1 MTPAARMGRPPA
13 LDQDRIAEAVLDVG
27 FDELTFAAVRDR
39 LGVGQTT
46 LYRHAANRNELVR
59 IGLDHALTHADW
71 PDRDGPWR
79 KVLEEHAVALWRL
92 WAQHPGM
99 ATEAARGIVPPTML
113 RMTDELCAVLLR
125 QGFTPER
132 AVLACDIVFDMVTD
146 NRRGIE
152 HVNAT
157 ALTDADR
164 HANEGWRSFP
174 LRGRVTT
181 RAPAPNVRPSMPPS
195 SPPSP
200 RTRSAGSR
208 RNSKWSSPASNMH
221 LSVANRSTA
230 APADYHAAELACCLS
245 IPPLERGAEIVAR
258 ISMQERLTTPPPSAI
273 RPDCVEESKVRGPAE
288 VRDKRRSGWC
298 EESAR

>member
-46 LYRHAANRNELVR
+46 LYRHVADRNELVR

-164 HANEGWRSFP
+164 HANEGWRSF
-174 LRGRVTT
+174 L
-181 RAPAPNVRPSMPPS
+181 APRQSDDE
-195 SPPSP
+195 
-200 RTRSAGSR
+200 
-208 RNSKWSSPASNMH
+208 
-221 LSVANRSTA
+221 STGA
-230 APADYHAAELACCLS
+230 EREAIHAALKS
-245 IPPLERGAEIVAR
+245 SVTSDPFSWFTQKLEVV
-258 ISMQERLTTPPPSAI
+258 LTGIEHALVSS
-273 RPDCVEESKVRGPAE
+273 E
-288 VRDKRRSGWC
+288 
-298 EESAR
+298 